1 MQEEAE
7 EIVIRYYRVDPKRIV
22 LLKSMLEG
30 YEGLVVVRT
39 ADPKEG
45 VVELLVSPDFL
56 EEMKQILED
65 LSQQIWME
73 PLPGAKYP
81 SPFSEL
87 AISSWPASDVLRA
100 RVRARAR
107 PNRVAV
113 PDLGPWLKRVRL
125 PNYGYCEPKAWQSP
139 S

>member
-1 MQEEAE
+1 MQRVMQEEAE

-22 LLKSMLEG
+22 LLKSLLEG

-45 VVELLVSPDFL
+45 VVELLVSPNFVD
-56 EEMKQILED
+56 EMKQILED

-81 SPFSEL
+81 SPFS
-87 AISSWPASDVLRA
+87 R
-100 RVRARAR
+100 
-107 PNRVAV
+107 
-113 PDLGPWLKRVRL
+113 
-125 PNYGYCEPKAWQSP
+125 
-139 S
+139 